1 MPESSSVE
9 KHEKLL
15 ENNFF
20 SKSIM
25 ILLNFA
31 DLTIFPQQDFKENL
45 REALYDGD
53 HSYDDFDHIFTTRL
67 NRYAPKQ

>member
-1 MPESSSVE
+1 
-9 KHEKLL
+9 
-15 ENNFF
+15 
-20 SKSIM
+20 M